1 MTTSIGRVGLW
12 VTSRHLDMSEP
23 EHHEAVAEIGELGY
37 GALWFGNAP
46 GDLALV
52 TDALAASS
60 GPGGDSGGGGD
71 GLVIATGIVNIW
83 MTAPADLAAAYR
95 RVSERYPDRLL
106 LGLGNSHAP
115 PVEQTGQTYAKP
127 YSKLVAYLDELD
139 GLDTPVPHQDLAL
152 AALGPRTV
160 ALAGERTAGAHPYLT
175 TPEHT
180 QHAREIL
187 GQGPLLAPEQ
197 KVVLEEEPATARG
210 IARQT
215 LTRYLEM
222 PNYLNNLRR
231 LGFADTDF
239 PGGGSDR
246 LVDALVAWGDL
257 AAIKDRVQ
265 AHHDAGADHV
275 CVQVLS
281 GSTALPRV
289 QWRQLAE
296 ALLP

>member
-1 MTTSIGRVGLW
+1 M
-12 VTSRHLDMSEP
+12 DMSEP
-23 EHHEAVAEIGELGY
+23 THREAVAEVDELGY

-52 TDALAASS
+52 TEAL
-60 GPGGDSGGGGD
+60 GGGD
-71 GLVIATGIVNIW
+71 RLVIATGIVNIW
-83 MTAPADLAAAYR
+83 MTAPADLAAAYQ
-95 RVSERYPDRLL
+95 RVSDRYPDRLL

-115 PVEQTGQTYAKP
+115 PVEQTGQKYTKP
-127 YSKLVAYLDELD
+127 YSKLVGYLDELD
-139 GLDTPVPHQDLAL
+139 GLGSPIPHQDLAL

-160 ALAGERTAGAHPYLT
+160 ALAGKRTAGAHPYLT

-180 QHAREIL
+180 RQAREIL
-187 GQGPLLAPEQ
+187 GDGPLLAPEQ
-197 KVVLEEEPATARG
+197 KVVLEDDPATARA

-215 LTRYLEM
+215 LTRYLQM

-231 LGFADTDF
+231 LGFSDTDF
-239 PGGGSDR
+239 PDGGSDR

-257 AAIKDRVQ
+257 AAIKERVR

-275 CVQVLS
+275 CVQVLTED
-281 GSTALPRV
+281 TALPRAE
-289 QWRQLAE
+289 WRQLAD